1 MPGVRDLAVGLVL
14 AALAVG
20 LLAHLV
26 TAYDE
31 AASPYHV
38 VARAGL
44 VALTAGAA
52 GAFLLPRPG
61 TAGRVALAGAVVMV
75 LAWPIGLLAD
85 PSAFVGAGP
94 KSPETA
100 GDARLLGAVL
110 AGALALLGGWLGR
123 RWRRWRSGAGEGGEH
138 G

>member
-1 MPGVRDLAVGLVL
+1 MPGVRDLAVGLLL

-26 TAYDE
+26 TSYDE

-44 VALTAGAA
+44 VALAAGAA

-61 TAGRVALAGAVVMV
+61 TAGRVALAGAVAMV

-85 PSAFVGAGP
+85 PAAFVGAGP
-94 KSPETA
+94 KSPGTT
-100 GDARLLGAVL
+100 GDARLLGAAL
-110 AGALALLGGWLGR
+110 TGGLALLGGWLVSR
-123 RWRRWRSGAGEGGEH
+123 WWRWRRSDD
-138 G
+138 